1 MYESLLNQIYP
12 YNDYNSYNCYYTN
25 SEDQNNNPGLSSNLI
40 SYEDY
45 SISPIDMSILHNNL
59 DILNL
64 ERQTKSKTYEDKN
77 IKEEEKSPNNNIFK
91 VENYSLNENKSLD
104 INNKSIKLGRKT
116 KTDNTKR
123 EHNRC
128 SDDNLIKKC
137 KHIVIDS
144 TMVFINKKIKI
155 LYNHNIGNS
164 IFKKQLLQLNKD
176 QKSIN
181 NSKYNKDFLNKTLK
195 EIFSE
200 DISTKYSNYNRDH
213 NKVLIERLI
222 NEKNQEKRIYF
233 QKLFNLTFLQCLK
246 HFRKSEYIEE
256 LNGLQL
262 FQEFKN
268 GLNDDNENDNDNNY
282 YIKLLE
288 FYINSLENIIMK
300 KKSRKRGKKVIIN

>member
-1 MYESLLNQIYP
+1 MYESLFNKIYP
-12 YNDYNSYNCYYTN
+12 YNDYNSNNNYYTN
-25 SEDQNNNPGLSSNLI
+25 SEDPNNNPGLSSNLI

-45 SISPIDMSILHNNL
+45 AVSPIDMSSLYNNL
-59 DILNL
+59 DMLNI

-91 VENYSLNENKSLD
+91 VENYSLNENKSSD
-104 INNKSIKLGRKT
+104 INNKNIKLGRKT
-116 KTDNTKR
+116 KNDNTKR
-123 EHNRC
+123 GHNRC

-137 KHIVIDS
+137 KHIILDS

-155 LYNHNIGNS
+155 LYNHNVGNS

-176 QKSIN
+176 QKSN
-181 NSKYNKDFLNKTLK
+181 GNAKYNKDFLNKTLK

-200 DISTKYSNYNRDH
+200 DISTKYSNYNRGH
-213 NKVLIERLI
+213 NKILIERLI
-222 NEKNQEKRIYF
+222 NEKNEEKRFYF

-246 HFRKSEYIEE
+246 HFRNSELIEE
-256 LNGLQL
+256 LKGLQL

-288 FYINSLENIIMK
+288 FYINSFEDILMK

>member
-12 YNDYNSYNCYYTN
+12 YNDYNSYTN
-25 SEDQNNNPGLSSNLI
+25 SEDPNNNPGLSSNLI

-45 SISPIDMSILHNNL
+45 SISPIDMSSLHNNL

-77 IKEEEKSPNNNIFK
+77 IKEGEKSPNNNKFK
-91 VENYSLNENKSLD
+91 VENYSLNENKSSY

-222 NEKNQEKRIYF
+222 NEKNEEKRIYF

-246 HFRKSEYIEE
+246 HFRNSELIEE
-256 LNGLQL
+256 LKGLQL

-282 YIKLLE
+282 YIKLIK
-288 FYINSLENIIMK
+288 FYINSFEDILMK

>member
-12 YNDYNSYNCYYTN
+12 YNDYNSYNYYYTN
-25 SEDQNNNPGLSSNLI
+25 SEDPNNNPGLSSNLI

-77 IKEEEKSPNNNIFK
+77 IKEGEKSPNNNKFK
-91 VENYSLNENKSLD
+91 VENYSLNENKSSY

-155 LYNHNIGNS
+155 LYNPNIGNS

-176 QKSIN
+176 QKSKGN
-181 NSKYNKDFLNKTLK
+181 AKYNKDFLNKTLK

-200 DISTKYSNYNRDH
+200 DISTKYSNYNRGH
-213 NKVLIERLI
+213 NKILIERLI
-222 NEKNQEKRIYF
+222 NEKNEEKRIYF